1 MDNIGAL
8 IPLVAVSLTLGLVVP
23 LVIFLHYFT
32 RWRTN
37 KGLSNDDERLLDEL
51 WRTAQA
57 LEKRIETMETILK
70 QEVSEGRVHD
80 DET

>member
-1 MDNIGAL
+1 MYDVGAL
-8 IPLVAVSLTLGLVVP
+8 IPLVAVSLGLGLVAP
-23 LVIFLHYFT
+23 LAIFMHYFT

-37 KGLSNDDERLLDEL
+37 KGLSADDERLLDEL

-70 QEVSEGRVHD
+70 RDVPEGRGHD
-80 DET
+80 D

>member
-1 MDNIGAL
+1 MMYDIGAL
-8 IPLVAVSLTLGLVVP
+8 IPLVAVSLGLGLVAP
-23 LVIFLHYFT
+23 LAIFMHYFT

-37 KGLSNDDERLLDEL
+37 KGLSADDERLLDEL

-70 QEVSEGRVHD
+70 QDVPEGRGHD
-80 DET
+80 D